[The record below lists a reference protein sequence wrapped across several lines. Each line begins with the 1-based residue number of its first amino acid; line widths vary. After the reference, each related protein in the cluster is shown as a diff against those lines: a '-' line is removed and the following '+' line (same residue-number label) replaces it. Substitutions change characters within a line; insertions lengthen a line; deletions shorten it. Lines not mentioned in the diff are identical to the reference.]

1 MRAFV
6 ILLHAFEKHLDA
18 SNLSASRYLNRFI
31 MSQSIKNCL
40 NQPDEISQHVKR
52 FELVKRFPYNIGV
65 MGYTN
70 QSSQSV
76 KVVNTRTRKMVF
88 VITAYPILSRNKTCM
103 NIL

>member
-6 ILLHAFEKHLDA
+6 ISLHAFEKHFDA
-18 SNLSASRYLNRFI
+18 SNLRASVFLNRFI
-31 MSQSIKNCL
+31 MFLSIKNCL
-40 NQPDEISQHVKR
+40 NQPDEISQHGKR

-76 KVVNTRTRKMVF
+76 KVEYTRTRKMVF
-88 VITAYPILSRNKTCM
+88 VITAYPISS
-103 NIL
+103 

>member
-6 ILLHAFEKHLDA
+6 ISLHASEKHLDA
-18 SNLSASRYLNRFI
+18 SNLSASVFLNRFI
-31 MSQSIKNCL
+31 MFQSIKNCL
-40 NQPDEISQHVKR
+40 KQPDEISQHGKR

-76 KVVNTRTRKMVF
+76 KVVYTRTRKMVS
-88 VITAYPILSRNKTCM
+88 VITAYPISS
-103 NIL
+103 

>member
-6 ILLHAFEKHLDA
+6 ISLYAFEKHLDA
-18 SNLSASRYLNRFI
+18 SNRSASVFLNRFI
-31 MSQSIKNCL
+31 MFQSIKNCL
-40 NQPDEISQHVKR
+40 NQPDEISQHGKR

-76 KVVNTRTRKMVF
+76 KVVYARTRKMVF
-88 VITAYPILSRNKTCM
+88 VITAYPISS
-103 NIL
+103 

>member
-6 ILLHAFEKHLDA
+6 ISLQAFKKHLDA
-18 SNLSASRYLNRFI
+18 SNLSASVFLNRFI
-31 MSQSIKNCL
+31 MFQSIKNCL
-40 NQPDEISQHVKR
+40 NQRDEISQHGKR

-76 KVVNTRTRKMVF
+76 KVVYTRTRKMFF
-88 VITAYPILSRNKTCM
+88 VITAYRISS
-103 NIL
+103 

>member
-6 ILLHAFEKHLDA
+6 ISLHAFEKHLDA
-18 SNLSASRYLNRFI
+18 GYLSASAFLNRFI
-31 MSQSIKNCL
+31 IFQSIKNCL
-40 NQPDEISQHVKR
+40 NQPDEISQNGKR

-76 KVVNTRTRKMVF
+76 KVVYTRTRKMDF
-88 VITAYPILSRNKTCM
+88 VITAYPISS
-103 NIL
+103 